1 MPRRNAI
8 QAQEWRLRRAIPGCL
23 MRAMASRDTYQKVLL
38 RACWIAGDETT
49 LGHRL
54 GVSPETVTTWL
65 LGEAPIP
72 TYVFLKA
79 VDIVLAGSQNDTK
92 RNRDFLR
99 RVREYRRI
107 GEEDAEQPQS
117 PPKP

>member
-1 MPRRNAI
+1 MS
-8 QAQEWRLRRAIPGCL
+8 
-23 MRAMASRDTYQKVLL
+23 SRDTYQKVLL
-38 RACWIAGDETT
+38 RACWIAGDETV

-54 GVSPETVTTWL
+54 GVSPDTVTTWL

-92 RNRDFLR
+92 RNRDFLK
-99 RVREYRRI
+99 RVREYRRV
-107 GEEDAEQPQS
+107 GADEDGQPS
-117 PPKP
+117 GPPKH